1 MANMFNM
8 MKQVKQMK
16 KMQKELKK
24 KEVEIS
30 SNDKTVTVVAR
41 GDMSIKSIKIAPEA
55 LDAAKCDRLQKTLV
69 STINGAMDSAKK
81 AAAGDMAKLT
91 EGMGLGGLM
100 G

>member
-41 GDMSIKSIKIAPEA
+41 GDMTIRSIKIAPEA
-55 LDAAKCDRLQKTLV
+55 MDASKVARLEKTLV
-69 STINGAMDSAKK
+69 STLNGAMDSAKK

-91 EGMGLGGLM
+91 EGMGLGDLM

>member
-1 MANMFNM
+1 MANMFKM
-8 MKQVKQMK
+8 MKQMQKVK
-16 KMQKELKK
+16 KMQKELAK

-41 GDMSIKSIKIAPEA
+41 GDMTIKKIRIAPEA
-55 LDAAKCDRLQKTLV
+55 MDPAKPERLEKVLV